1 MRFYIFF
8 IAVLCCAAGASV
20 AGASQPPVSE
30 MALKGASVRLLDC
43 DKVAR
48 EAVFRGAMR
57 RVRGT
62 RRMRLRFTLL
72 QRAPGQSFTRV
83 RAPGLS
89 RWKRSRRGVRRFAHR
104 QRVRGLSDGLEYRTR
119 VDFHWI
125 GEGGHLLRRRR
136 VSSRVCSLV
145 EPLPNLTVTAI
156 DGIAEGTGERYSVT
170 VENSGKAASPQSAL
184 RVGVDSKPQ
193 APVPVPALQPG
204 ESAVVSTTG
213 PRCGTRVRATVDP
226 DALVP
231 ESREGDNSLLR
242 GCP

>member
-20 AGASQPPVSE
+20 AGASQPAPE
-30 MALKGASVRLLDC
+30 AALRGASARLLDC
-43 DKVAR
+43 DEVAR
-48 EAVFRGAMR
+48 EALFRGAMQ
-57 RVRGT
+57 RVRRT
-62 RRMRLRFTLL
+62 ERMRLRFTLL
-72 QRAPGQSFTRV
+72 QRTPGERFTRV

-104 QRVRGLSDGLEYRTR
+104 QRVRGLGDGLEYRTR

-125 GEGGHLLRRRR
+125 GEDGHVIRRRR
-136 VSSRVCSLV
+136 VNSRVCSLV
-145 EPLPNLTVTAI
+145 EPLPNLRVTAI
-156 DGIAEGTGERYSVT
+156 DGIAAGAGERYSVT
-170 VENSGKAASPQSAL
+170 VENSGRAASSTSVV

-193 APVPVPALQPG
+193 ARVPVPALQPG
-204 ESAVVSTTG
+204 ESAVVSATG
-213 PRCGTRVRATVDP
+213 PRCGAGVRATVDP